1 MDTIALVAAH
11 MAGDPTPD
19 PPSDD
24 EELWVLIGRVEAVA
38 RAARELA
45 DEMKNALAARLD
57 GAALRF
63 GYTILVASPQRTDRL
78 VDPDA
83 LIDWLGDDWATVIP
97 VTASTRVRRRALEA
111 VAEKRGVDPETVWD
125 TFVETEWS
133 EPRLQAMPVDRAPK
147 WAQALSHGE
156 RRRR

>member
-19 PPSDD
+19 LPADD

-45 DEMKNALAARLD
+45 EDLRAGLARRLD

-63 GYTILVASPQRTDRL
+63 GDTILVASPQRTDRL

-111 VAEKRGVDPETVWD
+111 VAEKRGVDPEVVWD

-133 EPRLQAMPVDRAPK
+133 EPRLQAMPVDRAPA
-147 WAQALSHGE
+147 WARKLGHGE
-156 RRRR
+156 RRG